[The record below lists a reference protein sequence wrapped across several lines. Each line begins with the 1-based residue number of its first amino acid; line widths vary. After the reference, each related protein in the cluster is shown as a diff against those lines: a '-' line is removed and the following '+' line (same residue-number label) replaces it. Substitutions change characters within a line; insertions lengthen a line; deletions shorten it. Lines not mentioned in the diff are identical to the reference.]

1 MITFK
6 KGKDFSV
13 EWKIVRGQNMS
24 SEDFSGALVNVYLIG
39 PDNIYPVKP
48 FVVNNDGYQILR
60 IDVCSENL
68 AAGVYDVKV
77 VWLKNR
83 SLPGYTGYCDSR
95 ANVSVKSGVFA
106 ITDIHSEVTY
116 DGDIV
121 RIMSKVDSYGKD
133 GMSAYEIAVMRG
145 LTSLSEADWL
155 KGIQGDLT
163 IVEELLDKKAD
174 KTTVEEL
181 LDKKADKTIVDNI
194 LKEIISI
201 RDAIDTLARDV
212 EDLKDSGGQ
221 NAPSYPDRPGGGDG
235 DEDGGDTD
243 GGVFSIKLQ
252 PSNIS
257 CDANGKASQLVSMY
271 VYNGGN
277 VSPSIH
283 IKDGWIKQSGGWQSS
298 AGNPSIHQ
306 CLLSIEENT
315 GSARSS
321 EVAFGAIN
329 ENGEVK
335 TATLSISQ
343 LAAIDEEDKPNG
355 GVFSIELHPSSC
367 TFNSD
372 YAEKDITVLVYNGVK
387 VSLDLDIKS
396 DWIQRVGS
404 GWSSTDGNPSR
415 HTCTISVKQNT
426 GGLRNGEVVFT
437 AEDAN
442 GNSKSATLSVEQLA
456 SSDTQYMYIGYM
468 DEDILRTYGVLDNGV
483 SEILN
488 SINKGAVDAAVNKGI
503 LSKEVLSAKGKTAFK
518 NAPEDTITMILIPA
532 SSSLKAVLDDGFGGQ
547 TEFNHPQ
554 LHANGEVI
562 VDLGGI
568 PYKVYGEYQSIPIM
582 SGSLNYYIN

>member
-1 MITFK
+1 MITFE

-24 SEDFSGALVNVYLIG
+24 SEDFSGALVDVYLIG

-68 AAGVYDVKV
+68 AAGVYDVKA

-83 SLPGYTGYCDSR
+83 SLPSYTGYCDSR

-145 LTSLSEADWL
+145 MTTLPEKEWL
-155 KGIQGDLT
+155 NGIQGDLSV
-163 IVEELLDKKAD
+163 VEKLLEKKAD
-174 KTTVEEL
+174 KTTV
-181 LDKKADKTIVDNI
+181 DNI
-194 LKEIISI
+194 LKEITSI

-212 EDLKDSGGQ
+212 EDLKDGGGQ
-221 NAPSYPDRPGGGDG
+221 NSPSYPDRPGGGDE
-235 DEDGGDTD
+235 DEDGGDAD

-271 VYNGGN
+271 VYNGGD

-283 IKDGWIKQSGGWQSS
+283 INDGWIKQSGGWQSS

-306 CLLSIEENT
+306 CMLSIEENT

-321 EVAFGAIN
+321 EVVFGAIN

-335 TATLSISQ
+335 TATLS
-343 LAAIDEEDKPNG
+343 
-355 GVFSIELHPSSC
+355 
-367 TFNSD
+367 
-372 YAEKDITVLVYNGVK
+372 
-387 VSLDLDIKS
+387 VS
-396 DWIQRVGS
+396 
-404 GWSSTDGNPSR
+404 
-415 HTCTISVKQNT
+415 
-426 GGLRNGEVVFT
+426 
-437 AEDAN
+437 
-442 GNSKSATLSVEQLA
+442 QLA
-456 SSDTQYMYIGYM
+456 SSDTQYMYIGTL
-468 DEDILRTYGVLDNGV
+468 DEEVLRQHGVLDNGF
-483 SEILN
+483 SEILK

-518 NAPEDTITMILIPA
+518 NAPEDTVTMILLPA
-532 SSSLKAVLDDGFGGQ
+532 SSSLKAVKDDGFGGQ
-547 TEFNHPQ
+547 IGFNHPQ
-554 LHANGEVI
+554 LNANGEVI
-562 VDLGGI
+562 IDLGGI
-568 PYKVYGEYQSIPIM
+568 PYKVYGEYQSIPIIN
-582 SGSLNYYIN
+582 GSLSYYIN